1 MVTPARLLV
10 VDDYEAN
17 LSGLRAFLQTDY
29 DVVTT
34 TSGSEA
40 IRMAK
45 DAPPDAVLL
54 DVVMP
59 DISGLDVC
67 AELKQGAA
75 TRLIPIV
82 LMSGQRR
89 SPDAHRR
96 TGGRRRRF
104 PRQADRHRGV
114 QRANSI
120 AGARQ
125 AYDR

>member
-40 IRMAK
+40 LRMAK

-82 LMSGQRR
+82 LMSGRGDRQTRI
-89 SPDAHRR
+89 AG

-104 PRQADRHRGV
+104 PRQADRHLGA

-120 AGARQ
+120 VGPRQ
-125 AYDR
+125 AHDR

>member
-10 VDDYEAN
+10 VDDYESN

-59 DISGLDVC
+59 EISGLEVC
-67 AELKQGAA
+67 AELKQGAD

-82 LMSGQRR
+82 LMSGRGDRQTRIAGLAAGADDFLDKPIDTEELER
-89 SPDAHRR
+89 ANPIV
-96 TGGRRRRF
+96 G
-104 PRQADRHRGV
+104 PRQAD
-114 QRANSI
+114 
-120 AGARQ
+120 
-125 AYDR
+125 DR